1 MKYKLSNDVL
11 AGFVQLFQLALL
23 TETDISDH
31 VRLLEVEVD
40 ADSAESKVKLTAE
53 CLAQLQRNVDD
64 LNKRAQELQAAAL
77 LARSQV

>member
-31 VRLLEVEVD
+31 LRLLEVEI
-40 ADSAESKVKLTAE
+40 DSSSGDSKVKLTAE
-53 CLAQLQRNVDD
+53 CRDQLQRTIDD
-64 LNKRAQELQAAAL
+64 LDKRGKELRAAAL
-77 LARSQV
+77 KQS